1 MAREKRRIEW
11 ERLLG
16 RKAWQI
22 AEVAPMLGL
31 SYRSARRYLERAYNA
46 KRLDRSREGRYM
58 YFAVALF
65 LQKPLTSYVCPNI
78 ECFQEVEVFKR
89 ACGCMFHIHDYP
101 SEHDIFKYCKNHI
114 IVT

>member
-46 KRLDRSREGRYM
+46 KRLDRSKEGRYM

-65 LQKPLTSYVCPNI
+65 LQKPFARGVCPDCFEGI
-78 ECFQEVEVFKR
+78 ETFKR
-89 ACGCMFHIHDYP
+89 PCGCMFIIHDEE
-101 SEHDIFKYCKNHI
+101 SDHDIFKYCESHI

>member
-46 KRLDRSREGRYM
+46 RRLDRSKEGRYM

-65 LQKPLTSYVCPNI
+65 LRKDFVSYPCSVCLKEMRMFRRP
-78 ECFQEVEVFKR
+78 
-89 ACGCMFHIHDYP
+89 CGCEFHIHENP
-101 SEHDIFKYCKNHI
+101 SECETFQYCKDHI